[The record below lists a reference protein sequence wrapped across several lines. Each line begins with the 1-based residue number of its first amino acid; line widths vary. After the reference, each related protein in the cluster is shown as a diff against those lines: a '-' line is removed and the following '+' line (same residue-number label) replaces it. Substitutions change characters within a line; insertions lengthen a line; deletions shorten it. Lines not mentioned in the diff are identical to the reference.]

1 MRFNSSSSAEVR
13 RSGQVRLNVQQKAHV
28 VAMVYSSLEHE
39 LAQLVAASQRSLAE
53 LDAMLEE
60 TKIRIH
66 ELKKESYEF
75 RREIV
80 KGKLVRGDIRFLGRF
95 FGRNG
100 YSEVFG

>member
-1 MRFNSSSSAEVR
+1 
-13 RSGQVRLNVQQKAHV
+13 
-28 VAMVYSSLEHE
+28 MVYSSLEHE

-80 KGKLVRGDIRFLGRF
+80 KGKLVRGDIARFLGRF